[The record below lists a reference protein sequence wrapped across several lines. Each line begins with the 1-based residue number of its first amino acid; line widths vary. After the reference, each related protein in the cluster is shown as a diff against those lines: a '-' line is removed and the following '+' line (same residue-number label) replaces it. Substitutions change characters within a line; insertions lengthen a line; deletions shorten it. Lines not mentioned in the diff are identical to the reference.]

1 VKKNKPAN
9 IGLSHP
15 SLLGLLGQKLSH
27 TNLFKHKN
35 TFIPNEASYI
45 RTLDNISPATAA
57 AAAAAAAAP
66 AAAAACYVTICQIN
80 FGLP

>member
-57 AAAAAAAAP
+57 AAAP